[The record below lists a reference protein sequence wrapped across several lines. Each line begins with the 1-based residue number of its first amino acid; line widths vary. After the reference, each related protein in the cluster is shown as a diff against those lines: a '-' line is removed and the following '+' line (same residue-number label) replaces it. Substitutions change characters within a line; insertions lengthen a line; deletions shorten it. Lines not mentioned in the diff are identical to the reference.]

1 MIVVLYYAY
10 IQAAAEEI
18 EATPVNN
25 QVGMMLLL
33 LPSFQAQLKE
43 FMDKDKWDLI
53 APAILPDR
61 ELEAL
66 LNVCVPI
73 NKQCQPYVPEK
84 GEFLGKHILETRF
97 KNFEVPLPTESK
109 KNVGFEANFQ
119 KIPDS
124 LKARYAEWEK
134 QVLQEFPQSKPA
146 VLQGCLRW
154 FFLEKQ
160 GFL

>member
-1 MIVVLYYAY
+1 
-10 IQAAAEEI
+10 
-18 EATPVNN
+18 
-25 QVGMMLLL
+25 MLLL
-33 LPSFQAQLKE
+33 LPSFQAELKDV
-43 FMDKDKWDLI
+43 MDKDEWDKI
-53 APAILPDR
+53 APAIEPPTELVAMLKICLPVDPY
-61 ELEAL
+61 
-66 LNVCVPI
+66 CV
-73 NKQCQPYVPEK
+73 PYVPEK

-146 VLQGCLRW
+146 VLQGCVRW